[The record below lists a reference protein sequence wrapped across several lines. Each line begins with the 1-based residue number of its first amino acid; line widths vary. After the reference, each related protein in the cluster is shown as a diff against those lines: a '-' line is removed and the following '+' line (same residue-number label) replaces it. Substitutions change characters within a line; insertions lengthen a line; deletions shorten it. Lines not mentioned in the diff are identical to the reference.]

1 MKNIYVLSVIFFLAS
16 GIVGCDTLNRLTQF
30 NMTINSEWVFQSTL
44 NLNLPIDLIVPDIET
59 NASSTFEGEGTVADL
74 VEDIQLE
81 SLTIQLTS
89 PNSEDFSFLESLE
102 VYIQTEGQIE
112 QRIAFAEVISDNVGN
127 TFELDVE
134 SVNLTAYVA
143 SETFSLRFNSVID
156 EVVTQDMTIAI
167 AATFMVDAKLL
178 QDLAPLYK
186 QASGKGYKVSSN
198 NAYKEY

>member
-1 MKNIYVLSVIFFLAS
+1 
-16 GIVGCDTLNRLTQF
+16 
-30 NMTINSEWVFQSTL
+30 
-44 NLNLPIDLIVPDIET
+44 
-59 NASSTFEGEGTVADL
+59 
-74 VEDIQLE
+74 
-81 SLTIQLTS
+81 LTS

-178 QDLAPLYK
+178 
-186 QASGKGYKVSSN
+186 
-198 NAYKEY
+198 